1 MQYVVPFGT
10 AAWMWGTVFID
21 RGSRSAHDALKIQA
35 RAVKEEKVNNLLMWS
50 RTNIFNP
57 GNYLLLESG
66 YYLWNATTQQLKLNF
81 RLVEL
86 ELYRRLT

>member
-1 MQYVVPFGT
+1 MLAVLWPLMARCTVISKRTMQYVVPFGT

-21 RGSRSAHDALKIQA
+21 RGSRSAHDALKKQA
-35 RAVKEEKVNNLLMWS
+35 RAVKEEKVNNLLMWP

-66 YYLWNATTQQLKLNF
+66 
-81 RLVEL
+81 
-86 ELYRRLT
+86 